1 MIVPGKTYPNPYDF
15 GMWRT
20 APGCLVSD
28 EWQDIL
34 QTANQK
40 KSKRTAP
47 FHRSMTDE
55 AWMVCLERAGLVDDA
70 MAKKVLNAL
79 ERIKETGSGWG
90 GEVSLI
96 PELGGDED
104 SGSIVN
110 LGRTL
115 QEPMARMATRDEI
128 LDFADHVLKLEQT
141 LLDMIAEHAETL
153 MPGHTHFSQANP
165 ITLGSFLLG
174 VFDELN
180 RGLSLLE
187 HAYRDTNRNTGGCG
201 ATSGTAWPV
210 DRQLLTELLGFEEV
224 SEPAYEG
231 EASQDHTLT
240 THYSMSNICMLIS
253 KAATNF
259 EIWGIDEIGM
269 VDLDP
274 SWHGV
279 SSCMPQK
286 SHAGSVYE
294 WMRVMTARVIGKMSE
309 AVSLYKG
316 EFHGDV
322 MSMLSMCNGFNTFD
336 ATGCVRMFE
345 GAMRNLVVH
354 KDRMLQYVR
363 DGYSCATELA
373 VLLIAEKGYGG
384 RRAHRIVATMVRHAK
399 EQGLKPYECTGEMLD
414 AAALE
419 VEDKPP
425 KVTTAEL
432 VKALDPEEFL
442 KTHIHIGGV
451 APQETMRLHEKRV
464 KVVAE
469 NLKRQQERRDAV
481 EKGYAYLSSEVKR
494 ILDK

>member
-15 GMWRT
+15 GMWRA
-20 APGCLVSD
+20 APGCLVAD
-28 EWQDIL
+28 EWKEIL

-40 KSKRTAP
+40 KQKSGRAYYC
-47 FHRSMTDE
+47 SLMDM
-55 AWMVCLERAGLVDDA
+55 AWLICLEKAKLVVDKL
-70 MAKKVLNAL
+70 AKRVLVALKKINADG
-79 ERIKETGSGWG
+79 TGWG

-96 PELGGDED
+96 PELDGDED

-128 LDFADHVLKLEQT
+128 LNFADHVLKLEQT

-240 THYSMSNICMLIS
+240 VHYAMSNICMLIS
-253 KAATNF
+253 KASSNF

-286 SHAGSVYE
+286 SHAGSIYE
-294 WMRVMTARVIGKMSE
+294 WMRVMAARVIGKMSE

-322 MSMLSMCNGFNTFD
+322 MSMLNMCNGFNTFD

-354 KDRMLQYVR
+354 KDCMLQYVR

-373 VLLIAEKGYGG
+373 VLLIKEKGYGG
-384 RRAHRIVATMVRHAK
+384 RRAHRIVATMIRHAK
-399 EQGLKPYECTGEMLD
+399 ERGIKPYECTAEMLD
-414 AAALE
+414 AAAIE
-419 VEDKPP
+419 VEDMPP

-451 APQETMRLHEKRV
+451 APQETLRLQTKRV
-464 KVVAE
+464 KVVEE
-469 NLKRQQERRDAV
+469 NLQRQQARRDAI
-481 EKGYAYLSSEVKR
+481 EKGYSYLKSEVER
-494 ILDK
+494 ILNK